1 MSRHT
6 RLQGRSAAR
15 AAAGIVSLGL
25 MLSAA
30 GCANPVDQL
39 VNNVTEGALKEMT
52 GVEDI
57 SLPTDGN
64 GKASLPKGWPDI
76 PMPAQ
81 APITSMKTAEGM
93 QAMFQ
98 GSTSDYEN
106 LLKEF
111 ESAGFEQESEANFSD
126 QMRNYTFKRDSLSVV
141 LSLLAED
148 ADSEAI
154 IQYLV
159 YEDTAAE

>member
-1 MSRHT
+1 M
-6 RLQGRSAAR
+6 
-15 AAAGIVSLGL
+15 LGT
-25 MLSAA
+25 A

-57 SLPTDGN
+57 SLPTDGS

-76 PMPAQ
+76 PTPSQ
-81 APITSMKTAEGM
+81 APFTSMKTADGM
-93 QAMFQ
+93 QASFQ
-98 GSTSDYEN
+98 GSMADYEN
-106 LLKEF
+106 LVKDLET
-111 ESAGFEQESEANFSD
+111 AGFTQEQEVNLGD
-126 QMRNYTFKRDSLSVV
+126 QMRTYTFKRDSLSVV
-141 LSLLAED
+141 LSLFTED

-159 YEDTAAE
+159 FEDTAAE